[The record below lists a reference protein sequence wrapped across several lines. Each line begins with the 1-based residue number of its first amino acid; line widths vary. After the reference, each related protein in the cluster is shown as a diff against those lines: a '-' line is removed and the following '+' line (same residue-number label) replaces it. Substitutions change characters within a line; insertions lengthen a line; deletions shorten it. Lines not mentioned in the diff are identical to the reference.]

1 MTDKERGWK
10 LTQKEIVPAFALGSQ
25 FLIHFRQRKNM
36 WLWEAV
42 RLVHWLFS
50 LLGSEKERLRLFL
63 GIGTLL
69 FCHTKEGEE
78 HGWRPFSRPLD
89 EILEDEIEQE
99 VEMRVKKMLRL
110 KEIEGKI
117 KELEKRGG

>member
-99 VEMRVKKMLRL
+99 VERRVAKAMRLQ
-110 KEIEGKI
+110 EIEGKI